1 MTIFSAR
8 ERASTW
14 RQLWVWLAEA
24 EKELGLPIP
33 DDALDQMRANV
44 TVSDK
49 AFNVARDYEAKFRV
63 CLPFPAIFPLGGNS
77 PLTTARSMMSWLTS
91 MPTARYEALII
102 PANPFCPAE
111 EIPLGWRLWSGTEN

>member
-1 MTIFSAR
+1 MMTIFSAR

-33 DDALDQMRANV
+33 DEALEQMRANV

-49 AFNVARDYEAKFRV
+49 AFAVARDYEAKFRV
-63 CLPFPAIFPLGGNS
+63 WATCIRGDETKSRINCDRADNFVHTARCHGPCPCLW
-77 PLTTARSMMSWLTS
+77 RSMMRIS
-91 MPTARYEALII
+91 PYA
-102 PANPFCPAE
+102 
-111 EIPLGWRLWSGTEN
+111 

>member
-44 TVSDK
+44 VVTDE
-49 AFNVARDYEAKFRV
+49 AFSVARDYEAKFRV
-63 CLPFPAIFPLGGNS
+63 CLPVPFYSLGLNTRM
-77 PLTTARSMMSWLTS
+77 LTATS
-91 MPTARYEALII
+91 
-102 PANPFCPAE
+102 
-111 EIPLGWRLWSGTEN
+111 

>member
-33 DDALDQMRANV
+33 DDALDQMRAHVVV
-44 TVSDK
+44 TDK
-49 AFNVARDYEAKFRV
+49 AFDIARDYEAKFRV
-63 CLPFPAIFPLGGNS
+63 CHPVPLYSFGLGTRM
-77 PLTTARSMMSWLTS
+77 LTATS
-91 MPTARYEALII
+91 
-102 PANPFCPAE
+102 
-111 EIPLGWRLWSGTEN
+111 

>member
-33 DDALDQMRANV
+33 DEALEQMRANV
-44 TVSDK
+44 VVTDK
-49 AFNVARDYEAKFRV
+49 AFSVARDYEAKFRV
-63 CLPFPAIFPLGGNS
+63 CYHSFNLSIES
-77 PLTTARSMMSWLTS
+77 RQTS
-91 MPTARYEALII
+91 TDRDSQHDVMAHVHAYGEV
-102 PANPFCPAE
+102 
-111 EIPLGWRLWSGTEN
+111 

>member
-44 TVSDK
+44 VVSDK
-49 AFNVARDYEAKFRV
+49 AFAVARDYEAKFRV
-63 CLPFPAIFPLGGNS
+63 CDLTHFFPSLLLRVN
-77 PLTTARSMMSWLTS
+77 L
-91 MPTARYEALII
+91 YVY
-102 PANPFCPAE
+102 
-111 EIPLGWRLWSGTEN
+111 

>member
-44 TVSDK
+44 VVTDK
-49 AFNVARDYEAKFRV
+49 AFDVARDYEAKFRV
-63 CLPFPAIFPLGGNS
+63 G
-77 PLTTARSMMSWLTS
+77 
-91 MPTARYEALII
+91 I
-102 PANPFCPAE
+102 PP
-111 EIPLGWRLWSGTEN
+111 IPLYSLDLSNRMLTATS

>member
-33 DDALDQMRANV
+33 DDALDQMRANIVV
-44 TVSDK
+44 TDK
-49 AFNVARDYEAKFRV
+49 AFSVARDYEASSGCV
-63 CLPFPAIFPLGGNS
+63 PAHSIYPLS
-77 PLTTARSMMSWLTS
+77 RDRQVLTWTHSMMSWLTS
-91 MPTARYEALII
+91 MPTARYDAKT
-102 PANPFCPAE
+102 
-111 EIPLGWRLWSGTEN
+111 LGKSIDLRGLWSCTI

>member
-33 DDALDQMRANV
+33 DEALDQMRSNV
-44 TVSDK
+44 VVTDK
-49 AFNVARDYEAKFRV
+49 AFSVARDYEAKFRV
-63 CLPFPAIFPLGGNS
+63 CYHSLNLS
-77 PLTTARSMMSWLTS
+77 VESRQTS
-91 MPTARYEALII
+91 
-102 PANPFCPAE
+102 N
-111 EIPLGWRLWSGTEN
+111 

>member
-33 DDALDQMRANV
+33 DEALEQMRANV
-44 TVSDK
+44 VVSDK
-49 AFNVARDYEAKFRV
+49 AFEVARQYEAKFRV
-63 CLPFPAIFPLGGNS
+63 SFLLSFSLSSSGLCACFLSSSRAML
-77 PLTTARSMMSWLTS
+77 TARNSMMSWRMC
-91 MPTARYEALII
+91 MPMARYGRHDSSEGGSASLQQ
-102 PANPFCPAE
+102 
-111 EIPLGWRLWSGTEN
+111 